1 MLSEYENDKSTGM
14 NIRTVAQLIF
24 DYTSGYPFLV
34 SRICKLLDETPLT
47 WDEQGIEEAVKQVL
61 NEQNTLFDDM
71 IKKLNDYP
79 EVSTM
84 LRKVLFEG
92 QPIAYNPDNEV
103 LSICEMFGFMKQSGQ
118 NIVVSNRIFE
128 TRLYNYFISKES
140 FNTTYI
146 SAARDKNQFINNGKL
161 DMDLMMEKF
170 TDHFTQVYGDK
181 DSAFVEE
188 MGRKLFLLYLRPIIN
203 GTGNYYIEAQTR
215 DMQRTDVVVI
225 YSSSN
230 ACCTF
235 FLVCSSAGSCKIT
248 FILLD
253 FLAVEISPFFVDYFH
268 VI

>member
-1 MLSEYENDKSTGM
+1 M
-14 NIRTVAQLIF
+14 
-24 DYTSGYPFLV
+24 
-34 SRICKLLDETPLT
+34 SRICKLIDETPLT
-47 WDEQGIEEAVKQVL
+47 WDEQGIEEAVTVVL

-79 EVSTM
+79 DVSIM
-84 LRKVLFEG
+84 LQKVLFEG

-146 SAARDKNQFINNGKL
+146 PAARDKNQFINNGKL
-161 DMDLMMEKF
+161 DMDLVMEKF
-170 TDHFTQVYGDK
+170 TEHFTQVYGDN

-215 DMQRTDVVVI
+215 DMQRTDVIV
-225 YSSSN
+225 
-230 ACCTF
+230 
-235 FLVCSSAGSCKIT
+235 
-248 FILLD
+248 D
-253 FLAVEISPFFVDYFH
+253 FLGTRYIIELKIWRGNEYNQRGEQQLAGYLDYYMQDKG
-268 VI
+268 